1 LRLDRR
7 FRFALFAAF
16 SVLFGT
22 GAGWLLADQMK
33 NAPSTG
39 EAWQFAGAYL
49 LMVHGGA
56 AMVTLMLLG
65 ALVPLHM
72 RRGWRRG
79 QNRLTGGTMLI
90 CNAALILTSF
100 GLYYAGSEVLRPW
113 MSNIH
118 IGFGLG
124 LPFLF
129 LIHVTVGRRGSLD
142 RKSRQPS
149 TARR

>member
-1 LRLDRR
+1 
-7 FRFALFAAF
+7 LF
-16 SVLFGT
+16 VT
-22 GAGWLLADQMK
+22 GAIWLVADQMK
-33 NAPSTG
+33 DSPSSG

-49 LMVHGGA
+49 LMTHGGA

-72 RRGWRRG
+72 QRGWRGRRNQLAG
-79 QNRLTGGTMLI
+79 AAMLTW
-90 CNAALILTSF
+90 NAVLILTSL

-124 LPFLF
+124 LPVLF
-129 LIHVTVGRRGSLD
+129 LVHVAIGRRSVIAG
-142 RKSRQPS
+142 RKG
-149 TARR
+149 